1 MFENRSKFTSN
12 TFQSHAVSKF
22 ILLSIKAAGIYHASF
37 IHITMKEAC
46 KKGEKKKRIG
56 GYPYAPDASLKKI

>member
-46 KKGEKKKRIG
+46 RKGEKKKELEDILMLLMRH
-56 GYPYAPDASLKKI
+56 